1 MILKNY
7 RLIGFI
13 KTMPM
18 TKEAKKEYDKWYNS
32 TETGKKSK
40 TIGQWKFNG
49 LIWETEEEIEG
60 IYTLY
65 LGSTHCENPKCGKEY
80 KNDYDKCMDHCHN
93 TNKFRNILCRICNIK
108 IKSSNTSGIN
118 GIYWRK
124 DRNYWQYQI
133 TINGKTHSK
142 YSKDKDWLI
151 QYKNEYE
158 NKYLY
163 ISEN

>member
-13 KTMPM
+13 KTMPR
-18 TKEAKKEYDKWYNS
+18 TEAQKLARKIQDQTPN
-32 TETGKKSK
+32 GKKSI
-40 TIGQWKFNG
+40 TISKWKFNG

-80 KNDYDKCMDHCHN
+80 KNDYDKCMDHCHT
-93 TNKFRNILCRICNIK
+93 TNKFRNILCRSCNVK
-108 IKSSNTSGIN
+108 IRDDNKSGII
-118 GIYWRK
+118 GIGWHK
-124 DRNYWQYQI
+124 DYKGWYYKI
-133 TINGKTHSK
+133 TINGKTHRKNSR
-142 YSKDKDWLI
+142 DKEWLI
-151 QYKNEYE
+151 NYKEEYE

-163 ISEN
+163 NSEN